1 MESLSSTMY
10 TLLIIW
16 GVITAVLV
24 LLLIYRST
32 LESRE
37 GDQIFLDAAGDSMAS
52 EQRAIVARI
61 DRIGRPIKLLIVAS
75 SALLLVMAG
84 MWVWEGFKR
93 F

>member
-37 GDQIFLDAAGDSMAS
+37 GDQIFLDSAGDSMAN

>member
-37 GDQIFLDAAGDSMAS
+37 GDQIFLDAAGDSMAN
-52 EQRAIVARI
+52 EQRAIVSRI

>member
-37 GDQIFLDAAGDSMAS
+37 GDQIFLDAAGDSMAN

>member
-84 MWVWEGFKR
+84 MWV
-93 F
+93 